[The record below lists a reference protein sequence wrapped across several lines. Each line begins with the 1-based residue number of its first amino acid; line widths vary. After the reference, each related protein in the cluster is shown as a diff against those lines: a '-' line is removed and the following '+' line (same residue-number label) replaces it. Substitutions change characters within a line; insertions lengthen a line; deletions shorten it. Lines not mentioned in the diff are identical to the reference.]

1 MPISTSSKVSIP
13 VDGRTLRRSRN
24 RDAVIDALLELV
36 REGRLNP
43 GAAQIAERAG
53 VSHRSVFRYFD
64 DLNDLVRT
72 AIRQD
77 FLAAEP
83 LLEIPAIGGRTLEER
98 AINFVKARVTLYDRV
113 RWTVLLARMRS
124 GSIPD
129 LEEEQ
134 VTVAMFKRVQIAEQ
148 FADELDNLPQSA
160 SVSIVDACLVLTSF
174 DSFDIHERT
183 LGHDKEAITAS
194 WTTSLIALLSS

>member
-1 MPISTSSKVSIP
+1 MSSP
-13 VDGRTLRRSRN
+13 TDGRTLRRSRN
-24 RDAVIDALLELV
+24 RDAVIDAFLELV
-36 REGRLNP
+36 REGKLNP

-83 LLEIPAIGGRTLEER
+83 LLEIASIGEGSLDER
-98 AINFVKARVTLYDRV
+98 AANLARARVALYERV
-113 RWTVLLARMRS
+113 YGTAILARMRS

-129 LEEEQ
+129 IEDERA
-134 VTVAMFKRVQIAEQ
+134 TVAMFMREQIRQ
-148 FADELDNLPQSA
+148 HFADELENWQQPA
-160 SVSIVDACLVLTSF
+160 TESIVDACLVLTSF
-174 DSFDIHERT
+174 DSFDIHRRT
-183 LGHDKEAITAS
+183 LGGDNDSIATS
-194 WTTSLIALLSS
+194 WTTSLVALLSN